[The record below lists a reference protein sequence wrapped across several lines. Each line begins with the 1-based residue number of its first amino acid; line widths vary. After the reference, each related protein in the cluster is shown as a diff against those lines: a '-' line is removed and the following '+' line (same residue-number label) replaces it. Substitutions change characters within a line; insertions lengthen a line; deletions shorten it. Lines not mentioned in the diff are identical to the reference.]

1 MVSLSLGHKH
11 IHKHTQLLFFF
22 FLIIIMLKANGTINW
37 YCRVRSK
44 VCSQCS
50 HSATDSGG
58 VRWASKIHGGSAQQ
72 LPYVP
77 NYQYTFEL
85 WKLSSNSCQSQAAQS
100 ARLWWLCRQQW
111 VTLGTVAKIFLQLHS
126 SKASNAPYNLVFPV
140 RVTGCSTCQLLCLNI
155 FSFFHF
161 HFYLTF

>member
-1 MVSLSLGHKH
+1 M
-11 IHKHTQLLFFF
+11 
-22 FLIIIMLKANGTINW
+22 
-37 YCRVRSK
+37 
-44 VCSQCS
+44 CSQCS

-111 VTLGTVAKIFLQLHS
+111 VTLGTLAKIFLQLHS
-126 SKASNAPYNLVFPV
+126 SKASNAPYNLVSPV
-140 RVTGCSTCQLLCLNI
+140 RVTGCSTCQLLCLKHI
-155 FSFFHF
+155 FIFPLPLLFNFLVFALSFVSIIW
-161 HFYLTF
+161 YEWPSSTICQQERQWLCACVKW